1 MFMGSPAPLDAD
13 RPDAFEPAQDPVG
26 DDTAEAVV
34 EAAPDAVGPRRGRG
48 RNQSPGVENPGRRR
62 RVAVTEP
69 EDSEDSDD
77 SGPDDSDSGKFS

>member
-1 MFMGSPAPLDAD
+1 MFADSPAPLDAD
-13 RPDAFEPAQDPVG
+13 RPDAVG
-26 DDTAEAVV
+26 DDPAREEAEAVV
-34 EAAPDAVGPRRGRG
+34 EAATDAVGPRRGRG

-77 SGPDDSDSGKFS
+77 SDDSDDSGKFS